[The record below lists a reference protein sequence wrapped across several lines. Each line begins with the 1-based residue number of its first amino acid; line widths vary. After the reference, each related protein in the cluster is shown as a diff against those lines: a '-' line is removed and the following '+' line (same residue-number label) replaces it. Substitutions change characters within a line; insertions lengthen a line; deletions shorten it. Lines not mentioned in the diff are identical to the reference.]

1 MDFEEN
7 KRVII
12 LTAVALVLVFVFLLK
27 DNNPPLEK
35 THKTS
40 NVKTEKKSKDIEVLY
55 VDEDANKE
63 VVPKETKRVLAPPTK
78 KAKKPKVVDITNL
91 DEEGIKAYLKE
102 KSLKNITTP
111 KKKQTDE
118 NYEAPRF
125 SVYSNIDKSDAEKLR
140 DETRPPST
148 PVIVQGSF
156 GSGTPYTVAIDADI
170 YSQAKDIVI
179 SNNDPDG
186 TIEEIT
192 NIKKKSANNGYN
204 DEKQIIAPPSIGA
217 TK

>member
-12 LTAVALVLVFVFLLK
+12 LTAAAVVLVFVFFLK
-27 DNNPPLEK
+27 ENNSSVEK
-35 THKTS
+35 MEKIS
-40 NVKTEKKSKDIEVLY
+40 SVKTEKKAKDIEVLY
-55 VDEDANKE
+55 IDSEAKKE
-63 VVPKETKRVLAPPTK
+63 ATTKEPTK
-78 KAKKPKVVDITNL
+78 VLSKKIERKNKPKITDITNL
-91 DEEGIKAYLKE
+91 DEEGIKAYFKE
-102 KSLKNITTP
+102 KSLKNITTQKRKP
-111 KKKQTDE
+111 TDE

-125 SVYSNIDKSDAEKLR
+125 SVYSNIDKSEAEKLR
-140 DETRPPST
+140 DATRPPST

-170 YSQAKDIVI
+170 YTHAKDIVI

-192 NIKKKSANNGYN
+192 NIKKKSANNAYN
-204 DEKQIIAPPSIGA
+204 DAKQIIAPPSV
-217 TK
+217 K